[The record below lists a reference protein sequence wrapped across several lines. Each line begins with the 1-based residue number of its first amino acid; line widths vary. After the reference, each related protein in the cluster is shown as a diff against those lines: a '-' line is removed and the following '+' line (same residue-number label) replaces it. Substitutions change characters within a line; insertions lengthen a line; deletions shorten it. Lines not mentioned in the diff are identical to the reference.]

1 MLSITYILEV
11 SMYFMLVLSFI
22 SGAVMY
28 NKKDNC
34 DINKLKK
41 ACQNWL
47 KQAPNRKQET
57 ALTPAKEKI
66 SSIRKIHTA

>member
-1 MLSITYILEV
+1 MS
-11 SMYFMLVLSFI
+11 VLSFI

-28 NKKDNC
+28 NKKDNY
-34 DINKLKK
+34 DGDKVKR

-47 KQAPNRKQET
+47 KQAPDRKQEI

-66 SSIRKIHTA
+66 SSIRNKI